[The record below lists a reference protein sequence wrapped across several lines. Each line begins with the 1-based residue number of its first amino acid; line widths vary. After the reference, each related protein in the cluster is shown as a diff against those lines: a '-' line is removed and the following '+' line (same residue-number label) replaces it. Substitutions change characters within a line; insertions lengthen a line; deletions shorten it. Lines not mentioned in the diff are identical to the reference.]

1 MEPSKW
7 SGVILALIVLFHA
20 GYTAKQAV
28 VSRKSKLCGNT
39 ECEEILFKA
48 RVKRVMGVNNDPNFL
63 NLAENAIISVVAV
76 KFSDRPDIM
85 EGKLNG
91 EGPSGFF
98 YVGAIDILPFA
109 EFLRSAIDEKKE
121 MLMISQ
127 NPSDTGDKRI
137 VGFVHS
143 ETDLVRDYNAK
154 NAQAAAE
161 NGLPAPE
168 PLPIPEPA
176 HSGGHGHSHGG
187 HGHSHGGHG
196 HSHGAPKAQ
205 EVPETRKIPSENAPE
220 VVKMPDL
227 APEVA
232 EKAAPEAA
240 LHLQNVL
247 GNAQNAQNAPKIA
260 LPDMEQEIDRMI
272 REEEERMAKALEKS
286 EKSPEE
292 PLILS
297 SQPIAQPNEASTVTQ
312 KVEEQATVT
321 QEPIAQDNAVTQKIE
336 EPAVQPTEPIAQ
348 PAEAPEPIAQHA
360 TVTPAPEISP
370 EAVPPPPIAQ
380 YIPPTTTVPPP
391 IAQEPEATV
400 PPVVEQ
406 PATTTVSPIA
416 EHPTTVPPTV
426 AQQPEE
432 PTTVVPPPATIPEA
446 QSLPVGQDELT
457 GTCYKENCDGL
468 QTPTPPEAV
477 TTPPEAAPE
486 SHHAH
491 AHDVHGHS
499 HSEDVAPEVPE
510 ATTVPPASP
519 EEEEFLKWEE
529 ERRKKREAAPAEP
542 YEDAQGHQFLPPT
555 PPPTSSGIL
564 EVIRS
569 SLGVGNVTDG
579 TILMYINLTFVLASL
594 VFYIIVRSL
603 SSGGDST
610 DIMERQAYFEL
621 MTKHKQLL
629 LQLQAKEAEIR
640 NLQQN
645 GVQQQQQQQMPNHEP
660 ELLAL
665 REQVQHLQN
674 ELQTSLNQR
683 RDFEI
688 HYNQLR
694 DAAEQKESTIAQ
706 LNETANDYKERLQ
719 KASDEIQDWA
729 RQLDTTRAELNELQQ
744 TAYGRQQEAIE
755 RRQQEGDEYE
765 QKIQELTSEK
775 KALAG
780 RIQNLEEDFERVQRQ
795 LEEERELNSGLQGS
809 VQRLETELEA
819 SKNANDAA
827 ESGGSGWSDCGDI
840 EDVEKEKDLQKVL
853 EDDENLQK
861 AQKETQEELS
871 RLKLKLEQS
880 EKEATR
886 YRNLYERQNETESRG
901 AIEIE
906 LKLKNAEN
914 EIQEAR
920 RKIEELSGEKKEL
933 GDRLNEMLKN
943 LNSTMSKAADN
954 DKMFTTL
961 RDEAFAKDKQLLETD
976 AVIRKKDE
984 KIRELDA
991 SVKRIEREYLKLEA
1005 KSFHDVMSLK
1015 KQLDDYKSA
1024 QILSGGGPPSRDVFS
1039 GNISSNSQNRPIS
1052 RTDRLAPSP
1061 LDEPIWDEPEPYV
1074 PNQQLGGNAPH
1085 ESDYYSSGSMSMG
1098 RRRSTRRSHL
1108 VQAESPSDQE
1118 KSTSSKSAATKK
1130 EGVVHRRR
1138 SRSTGGRQYPQYV
1151 DQYSLTNQYMPGSSD
1166 SSFLS
1171 MGGATVGG
1179 APGFQP
1185 LSNRH
1190 SRSGHLSGGG
1200 GGGHY
1205 SSGGSNGG
1213 RSPPPEMPLLGAIPP
1228 IGARKPL
1235 IKRPDSSHHHGK

>member
-1 MEPSKW
+1 MEPPKW
-7 SGVILALIVLFHA
+7 SGVILALIVLIHA

-39 ECEEILFKA
+39 ECEEVLFKA
-48 RVKRVMGVNNDPNFL
+48 RVKRVMGINNDPSFL

-98 YVGAIDILPFA
+98 YAGAIDILPFA

-127 NPSDTGDKRI
+127 NPADTGDKRI
-137 VGFVHS
+137 VGFLHS

-205 EVPETRKIPSENAPE
+205 EVPETAKIPAENAPE

-227 APEVA
+227 VPKIPEESAQNAQKMPDLTPETAQKAPEVV
-232 EKAAPEAA
+232 PN
-240 LHLQNVL
+240 LQNVL
-247 GNAQNAQNAPKIA
+247 GSAPNPPKMD
-260 LPDMEQEIDRMI
+260 PSDMEKEIERLI
-272 REEEERMAKALEKS
+272 AEEQERMA
-286 EKSPEE
+286 KSPEE

-297 SQPIAQPNEASTVTQ
+297 SLP
-312 KVEEQATVT
+312 VETATVT
-321 QEPIAQDNAVTQKIE
+321 QETIAQPTDSQTAPEASTVPQ
-336 EPAVQPTEPIAQ
+336 EPAIQPTEPIAQ
-348 PAEAPEPIAQHA
+348 PTPAPEDIPLP
-360 TVTPAPEISP
+360 TVTPAPELSP
-370 EAVPPPPIAQ
+370 EAIPPIAQ

-400 PPVVEQ
+400 TPTIAQQQEE
-406 PATTTVSPIA
+406 PATTVSPIA
-416 EHPTTVPPTV
+416 EDPATVSPI

-432 PTTVVPPPATIPEA
+432 PTTVPPPTIPETQA
-446 QSLPVGQDELT
+446 LPVQQDELT
-457 GTCYKENCDGL
+457 TP
-468 QTPTPPEAV
+468 PTPPESV

-499 HSEDVAPEVPE
+499 HSEDVVAAPE
-510 ATTVPPASP
+510 ATTVPPAASP

-529 ERRKKREAAPAEP
+529 ERRQKREAEQSKP
-542 YEDAQGHQFLPPT
+542 YEDAQGHHYLPPT

-564 EVIRS
+564 EAIRS
-569 SLGVGNVTDG
+569 SLGLENVSDG
-579 TILMYINLTFVLASL
+579 SILMYINLTFVLASL

-610 DIMERQAYFEL
+610 DISDRQAYFEL
-621 MTKHKQLL
+621 VTKHKQLL
-629 LQLQAKEAEIR
+629 LQLQTKEAEIK
-640 NLQQN
+640 NIQQN
-645 GVQQQQQQQMPNHEP
+645 GVQQQQQPQQQQMPNHEP

-665 REQVQHLQN
+665 REQVQNLQN

-780 RIQNLEEDFERVQRQ
+780 RIQNLEEDFERVSRQ
-795 LEEERELNSGLQGS
+795 LDEERELNSGLQGT

-819 SKNANDAA
+819 SKTDAA

-861 AQKETQEELS
+861 AQKEAQKEVQEELS

-880 EKEATR
+880 EKEVQR

-901 AIEIE
+901 AIEVE
-906 LKLKNAEN
+906 LKLKNAET
-914 EIQEAR
+914 EVLESKK
-920 RKIEELSGEKKEL
+920 KIEELVGEKKEL

-961 RDEAFAKDKQLLETD
+961 RDESFAKDKQLLETD

-1024 QILSGGGPPSRDVFS
+1024 QILSGGGPPGSRDVFP
-1039 GNISSNSQNRPIS
+1039 GNTNSQNQNRPIS
-1052 RTDRLAPSP
+1052 RTDRGLAPSP

-1074 PNQQLGGNAPH
+1074 PNQQLGGNPH

-1118 KSTSSKSAATKK
+1118 KSTSSKSNATKK

-1179 APGFQP
+1179 APGGFQP

-1228 IGARKPL
+1228 IGARKPM
-1235 IKRPDSSHHHGK
+1235 IKRPGEAEILAENALKLT

>member
-1 MEPSKW
+1 MEPPKW

-39 ECEEILFKA
+39 ECEEVLFKA
-48 RVKRVMGVNNDPNFL
+48 RVKRVMGINNDPSFL

-98 YVGAIDILPFA
+98 YAGAIDILPFA

-127 NPSDTGDKRI
+127 NPADTGDKRI
-137 VGFVHS
+137 VGFLHS

-196 HSHGAPKAQ
+196 HSHGAPKVPEAPQ
-205 EVPETRKIPSENAPE
+205 AEKAPEIVPEVP
-220 VVKMPDL
+220 KMPDL
-227 APEVA
+227 APETSPEVP
-232 EKAAPEAA
+232 KAPEVVPN
-240 LHLQNVL
+240 LQNVL
-247 GNAQNAQNAPKIA
+247 GSAPSAPKMD
-260 LPDMEQEIDRMI
+260 PSDMEKEIERLI
-272 REEEERMAKALEKS
+272 AEEQERMA
-286 EKSPEE
+286 KSPEE

-297 SQPIAQPNEASTVTQ
+297 SQPIAQPNEASTVTPDTVAQ
-312 KVEEQATVT
+312 DTVAQTAPEASTVT
-321 QEPIAQDNAVTQKIE
+321 QKSE
-336 EPAVQPTEPIAQ
+336 EPAVQSTEPIAQ
-348 PAEAPEPIAQHA
+348 PIPEPEPIAQQT

-391 IAQEPEATV
+391 IAQPEESTVTQAPEACPEVAPEAV
-400 PPVVEQ
+400 PP
-406 PATTTVSPIA
+406 PSDIPT
-416 EHPTTVPPTV
+416 TTVPPI
-426 AQQPEE
+426 AQPEE
-432 PTTVVPPPATIPEA
+432 PATVIPPIIPESEA
-446 QSLPVGQDELT
+446 RAPVQQDELT
-457 GTCYKENCDGL
+457 TP
-468 QTPTPPEAV
+468 PTPPESV

-499 HSEDVAPEVPE
+499 HSEDVPE

-529 ERRKKREAAPAEP
+529 ERRKKRKAEQSKP
-542 YEDAQGHQFLPPT
+542 YEDAQGHHYLPPT
-555 PPPTSSGIL
+555 PPPTSSGML
-564 EVIRS
+564 EAIRS
-569 SLGVGNVTDG
+569 SLGLENVSDG
-579 TILMYINLTFVLASL
+579 SILMYINLTFVLASL

-610 DIMERQAYFEL
+610 DILDRQAYFEL
-621 MTKHKQLL
+621 VTKHKQLL
-629 LQLQAKEAEIR
+629 LQLQAKEAEIK
-640 NLQQN
+640 NIQQN
-645 GVQQQQQQQMPNHEP
+645 GVQQQQQQPQQQQMPNHEP

-665 REQVQHLQN
+665 REQVQNLQN

-694 DAAEQKESTIAQ
+694 DAAEQKEATIAQ

-775 KALAG
+775 KALTG
-780 RIQNLEEDFERVQRQ
+780 RIQNLEEDFERVSRQ
-795 LEEERELNSGLQGS
+795 LDEERELNSGLQGT

-819 SKNANDAA
+819 SKTDAA

-840 EDVEKEKDLQKVL
+840 EDVEKEKAL
-853 EDDENLQK
+853 EDHQSQELLK
-861 AQKETQEELS
+861 EAQKETQEELQK
-871 RLKLKLEQS
+871 LKLKLEQS
-880 EKEATR
+880 EKEVTR

-906 LKLKNAEN
+906 LKLKNAET
-914 EIQEAR
+914 EVLESKK
-920 RKIEELSGEKKEL
+920 KIEELTGEKKEL

-1024 QILSGGGPPSRDVFS
+1024 QILSGGPPSRDIFP
-1039 GNISSNSQNRPIS
+1039 GNTNSQNQNRPIS
-1052 RTDRLAPSP
+1052 RTDRGLAPSP

-1074 PNQQLGGNAPH
+1074 PNQQLGGNPH

-1118 KSTSSKSAATKK
+1118 KSTSSKSNAAKK

-1179 APGFQP
+1179 GAPGGFQP

-1190 SRSGHLSGGG
+1190 SRSGHLSG

-1228 IGARKPL
+1228 IGARKPM